1 MVKKYQ
7 LCRFAH
13 VEVPMARNRQRGKI
27 SLLLQEDLK
36 KKKKKKKNEAG
47 ATFDGEFVYLNIVCF
62 DVVCI
67 SLERLVLI

>member
-1 MVKKYQ
+1 
-7 LCRFAH
+7 
-13 VEVPMARNRQRGKI
+13 MARNRQRGKI
-27 SLLLQEDLK
+27 SLVLQEDLK